1 VPIVSVSGL
10 GNGVDFGRI
19 VDQLVAIQRKQT
31 VERLATTQQT
41 RQSKLTDYGTLTTKL
56 LALETAARAL
66 AQAAAFT
73 QHTTSVSD
81 PTVLAASATASAT
94 PGSSL
99 VTVQQL
105 ATAHTITHT
114 AAKAVASPTTSITTG
129 GATFTFKVG
138 LGPNET
144 VTLAAGATL
153 EDLKHAIN
161 NLGAGVLAS
170 IVNTGSE
177 SAPAYRLVL
186 TARKTGANAAISI
199 VTDSTD
205 LDFLNTSGTGGT
217 ETIQAAQDAVVLLGD
232 PTQNPVRLERSS
244 NTITDAIPGVTLTL
258 SKSSGGSPVTVT
270 VSRDTAQV
278 KATIK
283 SLVNA
288 YNDMVTFIRARTTY
302 DPATKTG
309 GLFVGEET
317 ARRVLDRL
325 RSALTDPVSG
335 LTTYTAVG
343 QVGLQTQRDGTLTV
357 NEAGLDQALSTN
369 LAAVQDLFVGQSLTT
384 GVAKRLVGAVDQLTD
399 VAVGPLTLRK
409 QALTKQVSDLATQ
422 ISLKQAQVDRY
433 ADQLRRQ
440 FAALEAVLA
449 QLQTQSNALG
459 KLGGVNSTS

>member
-1 VPIVSVSGL
+1 MSIISVTGL

-41 RQSKLTDYGTLTTKL
+41 LQSKLTDYGTLTTKL
-56 LALETAARAL
+56 LALETAASAL
-66 AQAAAFT
+66 SQAAALT
-73 QHTTSVSD
+73 PNTTSVSD
-81 PTVLAASATASAT
+81 HTVLAASATASAT
-94 PGSSL
+94 PGSYQ

-105 ATAHTITHT
+105 ATAHTITNT

-129 GATFTFKVG
+129 GATFTFRVG
-138 LGPNET
+138 SGPNQT

-170 IVNTGSE
+170 IVNTGTE

-186 TARKTGANAAISI
+186 TARETGAQAAISI

-217 ETIQAAQDAVVLLGD
+217 ETIQAAQDAIITLGD
-232 PTQNPVRLERSS
+232 PAQHPLTLQRSS
-244 NTITDAIPGVTLTL
+244 NSITDAIPGVTLTL
-258 SKSSGGSPVTVT
+258 SKVSGGTPVTVT

-283 SLVNA
+283 NLVTA
-288 YNDMVTFIRARTTY
+288 YNDVVTFIRARTTY

-325 RSALTDPVSG
+325 RSALTDTVSG

-343 QVGLQTQRDGTLTV
+343 QVGLQTQRDGTITV
-357 NEAGLDQALSTN
+357 NDAALDQAVSTN
-369 LAAVQDLFVGQSLTT
+369 LAAVQDLFVGQNLTA
-384 GVAKRLVGAVDQLTD
+384 GVAKRLVNAVEALTD
-399 VAVGPLTLRK
+399 LAGGPLTLRK

-440 FAALEAVLA
+440 FAALDALLA

-459 KLGGVNSTS
+459 KLGGANSTS